1 MPGRFAVAIAAVM
14 AACAIPAL
22 VTPVLAQSPVWP
34 SRPVKWVVAFAPGG
48 ATDIVARLMAA
59 KYQELLKQPFIV
71 ENRAG
76 TGGNTGADAVAKS
89 PPDGYNFLFAVN
101 GLAISPSI
109 YAKLPFDPD
118 ADFIRVTNFVS
129 LANVLISSNRLAVKT
144 LPELVALAKAK
155 PGVLNYGSSG
165 IGNSLHLTMEVFK
178 RETGTDI
185 VMVPFRGDAPLL
197 QAMMSGDIQLA
208 VVPAPAARPHI
219 EAGAVRALGVSTLK
233 RVPTMPDVPT
243 LAEQGVKDFDLQGWM
258 GLFAPRGTPR
268 EIVDRVVA
276 EGRKALAAPDMLPR
290 LAALDLAPV
299 GSSPE
304 AFEAVWRSDRERFAR
319 VVKDA
324 NIPKQE

>member
-1 MPGRFAVAIAAVM
+1 MRYRAIAGALLGAVG
-14 AACAIPAL
+14 AACACLPAL
-22 VTPVLAQSPVWP
+22 AQTSDWP
-34 SRPVKWVVAFAPGG
+34 ARPMKWVVGFAPGG

-59 KYQELLKQPFIV
+59 KYQEILKQPVIV

-76 TGGNTGADAVAKS
+76 AGGNTGADAVAKS
-89 PPDGYNFLFAVN
+89 PPDGYTFLFAVN

-118 ADFIRVTNFVS
+118 TDLVRVTNFVS
-129 LANVLISSNRLAVKT
+129 LANILISSSKLEVKS

-155 PGVLNYGSSG
+155 PGSLNYGSSG
-165 IGNSLHLTMEVFK
+165 VGNSLHLTMEVFK
-178 RETGTDI
+178 RETQTEI

-197 QAMMSGDIQLA
+197 QAMISGDVQLA

-219 EAGAVRALGVSTLK
+219 ASGSLRALGVSTLK
-233 RVPTMPDVPT
+233 RIPTMPDVPS

-258 GLFAPRGTPR
+258 GIFAPRGIPR
-268 EIVDRVVA
+268 EIVMRMVA
-276 EGRKALAAPDMLPR
+276 TGKQALAAPDMQPK
-290 LAALDLAPV
+290 LAALDLVPI

-304 AFEAVWRSDRERFAR
+304 EFEALWRADRERFAR

>member
-1 MPGRFAVAIAAVM
+1 MRLRLAAALAAVAFSTFASQA
-14 AACAIPAL
+14 
-22 VTPVLAQSPVWP
+22 LAQTANWP
-34 SRPVKWVVAFAPGG
+34 ARPIKWVVAFAPGG
-48 ATDIVARLMAA
+48 ATDVVARLMAA
-59 KYQELLKQPFIV
+59 KYQELLKQPVLV

-76 TGGNTGADAVAKS
+76 AGGNTGADAVAKS
-89 PPDGYNFLFAVN
+89 PPDGYTFLFAVN

-109 YAKLPFDPD
+109 YAKLPFDAD

-129 LANVLISSNRLAVKT
+129 LANVLISSNKLEVKT
-144 LPELVALAKAK
+144 LPELVALAKAR

-197 QAMMSGDIQLA
+197 QAMLTGDVQLA
-208 VVPAPAARPHI
+208 VVPAPAARPQM
-219 EAGAVRALGVSTLK
+219 ESGNVRALGVSTLQ
-233 RVPTMPDVPT
+233 RVPTMPEVPT

-258 GLFAPRGTPR
+258 GLFAPRGTPG

-276 EGRKALAAPDMLPR
+276 EGRRALESADMKSR
-290 LAALDLAPV
+290 LAALDLVPV

-304 AFEAVWRSDRERFAR
+304 DFEKVWRADRERFAR

-324 NIPKQE
+324 NIPRQE